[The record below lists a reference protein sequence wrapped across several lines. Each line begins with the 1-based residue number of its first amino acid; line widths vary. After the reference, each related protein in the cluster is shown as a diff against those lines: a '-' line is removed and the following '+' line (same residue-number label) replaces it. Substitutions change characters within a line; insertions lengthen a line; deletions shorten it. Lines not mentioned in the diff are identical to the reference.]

1 MEPSKAFFESLGLLC
16 HFWLW
21 IRGWGGGGCGQLGHS
36 ETSKMSDTPGE
47 GMTRRCWWPT
57 CNIICIFLHILRAQ
71 NMSIRRIEKE
81 GYIDLHAFW
90 KNGSLYP
97 SLGRK
102 KRRGPSRIGSWLKI
116 NTQWRWFGIHIPKL
130 YGQILYLKFV
140 YVYIHC
146 IYFILFL
153 YPWMCDPFIWFK
165 CWVPSKSIRKMIE
178 AQRWGWLSLPAHAT
192 SPHLGNRKKMG

>member
-1 MEPSKAFFESLGLLC
+1 
-16 HFWLW
+16 
-21 IRGWGGGGCGQLGHS
+21 
-36 ETSKMSDTPGE
+36 MSDTPGE

-57 CNIICIFLHILRAQ
+57 CNIICIFLHILRTE
-71 NMSIRRIEKE
+71 NMSIQRIEKE

-130 YGQILYLKFV
+130 YGQIVYLNLCMCTYIAYILYYF
-140 YVYIHC
+140 YIHEC
-146 IYFILFL
+146 VTLLFNLNVGGHLKAFAKWLRPKDEDGCPYQLTPRVLILEIGRT
-153 YPWMCDPFIWFK
+153 W
-165 CWVPSKSIRKMIE
+165 
-178 AQRWGWLSLPAHAT
+178 
-192 SPHLGNRKKMG
+192 NRL